1 MGNLIVG
8 IMADELQKLNV
19 DQFDTKKCSSTHEK
33 MTSGAAKRI
42 QPRNQLCAGGVEGNI
57 D

>member
-1 MGNLIVG
+1 
-8 IMADELQKLNV
+8 MADELQKLNV
-19 DQFDTKKCSSTHEK
+19 DHFDTKKCSSTHEK
-33 MTSGAAKRI
+33 MTPGAAKRI